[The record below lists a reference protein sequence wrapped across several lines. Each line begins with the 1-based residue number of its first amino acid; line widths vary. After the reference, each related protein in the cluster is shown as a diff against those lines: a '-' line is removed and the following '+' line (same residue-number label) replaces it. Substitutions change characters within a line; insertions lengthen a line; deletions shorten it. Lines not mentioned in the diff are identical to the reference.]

1 MPQAPYVIAL
11 DVGGSSV
18 KSGLVDSA
26 QEVLYPTKTLINSQG
41 TADEV
46 FGAFAEIIRTHMQQV
61 PANEILGAGYAFPDP
76 FDYEAGIVLIKDQ
89 PKFNQVYGMNVRD
102 ETRQRLGLLDFPM
115 RFRNDAEAA
124 IIGEAK
130 YGAGK
135 PYRKLIGITLGTGLG
150 SALVENRQRVTE
162 GDGIPPNGM
171 LWHVPYQDGIADDYF
186 STRGLLKRFEDMR
199 VSVQNV
205 ADASQ
210 RAEAGDASVQAV
222 FAEFGTELGK
232 FLHPYVDHFG
242 AEAVIVLG
250 GIAGALP
257 HFEGT
262 LHEAVGIPLHL
273 GTRGMDAPL
282 LGAAALLL
290 PEDGN

>member
-1 MPQAPYVIAL
+1 MPQSPYVIAL

-26 QEVLYPTKTLINSQG
+26 QEVLHAAKTPINSQG

-46 FGAFAEIIRTHMQQV
+46 FGAFAAIIRTHLQQV
-61 PANEILGAGYAFPDP
+61 PAEEVLGAGYAFPDP
-76 FDYEAGIVLIKDQ
+76 FDYQSGIVLIKDQ

-102 ETRQRLGLLDFPM
+102 ETRQRLGLPNFPM
-115 RFRNDAEAA
+115 LFRNDAEAA

-150 SALVENRQRVTE
+150 SALVENCQRVTE
-162 GDGIPPNGM
+162 GEDIPPNGM
-171 LWHVPYQDGIADDYF
+171 LWHVPYLEGIADDYF
-186 STRGLLKRFEDMR
+186 STRGLLKCFEDAHI
-199 VSVQNV
+199 SVRNI
-205 ADASQ
+205 AEASQ
-210 RAEAGDASVQAV
+210 RAESGEAVVQAV
-222 FAEFGTELGK
+222 FAEFGAELGD
-232 FLHPYVDHFG
+232 FLSPYVDQFG
-242 AEAVIVLG
+242 AEAVVVLG
-250 GIAGALP
+250 GITGAMP
-257 HFEGT
+257 HFEQT
-262 LHEAVGIPLHL
+262 LHEAIGVPLHV

-290 PEDGN
+290 PDH